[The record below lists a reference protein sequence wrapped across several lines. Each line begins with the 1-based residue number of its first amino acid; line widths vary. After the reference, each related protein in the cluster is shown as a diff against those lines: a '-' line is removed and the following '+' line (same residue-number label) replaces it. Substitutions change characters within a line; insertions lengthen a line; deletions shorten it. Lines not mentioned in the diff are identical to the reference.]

1 MDDID
6 NTDMNLPLSA
16 VFALLSDEYEE
27 RILIAGF
34 IDIDTIIVTK
44 RGSTHSMCIA
54 FHHDTPDEL
63 TAVLYDERD
72 EDYAVIIQWDTEDF
86 TPENIAAYIEKCFE

>member
-6 NTDMNLPLSA
+6 TIGTPLSA

-27 RILIAGF
+27 KIIIAGS

-44 RGSTHSMCIA
+44 RGSTLSMCIA
-54 FHHDTPDEL
+54 FYHDTPDEL
-63 TAVLYDERD
+63 TAVWYDERD
-72 EDYAVIIQWDTEDF
+72 EDYAVIIQWNTEDF
-86 TPENIAAYIEKCFE
+86 TPENMAAYIEKCFE